1 MRASDAKNNVKKAR
15 AAKKREVSN
24 SNRKIK
30 KSQKEA
36 YEEGLKDADGHL
48 KKIYKAI
55 STASSDGKTVI
66 DYRPNWMCGSKACI
80 SLACEDTGN
89 HYLRGLKEVFDQRL
103 SKRGYTV
110 DCKVKQHREKVWS
123 GSMSDMVCWGS
134 NFIKW
139 YLTLEASW

>member
-66 DYRPNWMCGSKACI
+66 DIGQTGCVGVKPASRWRAKT
-80 SLACEDTGN
+80 LATITCA
-89 HYLRGLKEVFDQRL
+89 V
-103 SKRGYTV
+103 
-110 DCKVKQHREKVWS
+110 
-123 GSMSDMVCWGS
+123 
-134 NFIKW
+134 
-139 YLTLEASW
+139 